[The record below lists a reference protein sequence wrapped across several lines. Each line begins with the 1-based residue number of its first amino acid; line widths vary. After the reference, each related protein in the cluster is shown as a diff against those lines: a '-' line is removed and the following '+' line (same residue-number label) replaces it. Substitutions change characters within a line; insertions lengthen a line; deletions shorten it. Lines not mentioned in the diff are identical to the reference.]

1 MLERLAVA
9 FISLFVAVDIVGV
22 LPVYLGLASTL
33 AEPERRRVV
42 AEATLTAA
50 GIGVGFLVVGD
61 AALRMLGVSVADF
74 QVAGGLLLLVLSIYD
89 LLHPVTPLRQVG
101 VGARIGV
108 VPLGTPMIVGPAV
121 LTTLLA
127 VARAEGYLVAL
138 GAFAANLL
146 LAWVA
151 LRWAPG
157 IERVI
162 GEAGSRAV
170 AKVASLLLA
179 AIGVTMVRAG
189 LAAILAPRRA

>member
-9 FISLFVAVDIVGV
+9 FVSLFVAVDVVGV
-22 LPVYLGLASTL
+22 LPFYLGLASTL
-33 AEPERRRVV
+33 AEPDRRRVV
-42 AEATLTAA
+42 GEATLTAA

-61 AALRMLGVSVADF
+61 AALRVLGVSAADF
-74 QVAGGLLLLVLSIYD
+74 QVAGGLLLLVLSVYD
-89 LLHPVTPLRQVG
+89 LLHPVAPLRQ

-127 VARAEGYLVAL
+127 LARAEGYLVVLA
-138 GAFAANLL
+138 AFGANLV
-146 LAWVA
+146 LAWAA
-151 LRWAPG
+151 LRWAG
-157 IERVI
+157 SIERVI

-179 AIGVTMVRAG
+179 AIGVTMMRTG
-189 LAAILAPRRA
+189 LETILAPRRA

>member
-9 FISLFVAVDIVGV
+9 FVSLFVAVDVVGV
-22 LPVYLGLASTL
+22 LPFYLGLASTL

-42 AEATLTAA
+42 AEATLTAG

-61 AALRMLGVSVADF
+61 ASLRVLGVSGADF

-89 LLHPVTPLRQVG
+89 LLHPVAPLRQL
-101 VGARIGV
+101 GARIGV

-127 VARAEGYLVAL
+127 LARTEGYGIAL
-138 GAFAANLL
+138 AAFAANLL
-146 LAWVA
+146 LAWGA
-151 LRWAPG
+151 LRWAG
-157 IERVI
+157 AIERVL

-179 AIGVTMVRAG
+179 AIGVTMMRTG
-189 LAAILAPRRA
+189 LVAILASGRG

>member
-9 FISLFVAVDIVGV
+9 FISLFVAVDVVGV
-22 LPVYLGLASTL
+22 LPVYLGLASGL
-33 AEPERRRVV
+33 EEPERRRVV
-42 AEATLTAA
+42 DEAVLTAA
-50 GIGVGFLVVGD
+50 GIGVGFLLVGD
-61 AALRMLGVSVADF
+61 AALRALGVSVADF

-89 LLHPVTPLRQVG
+89 LLHPVTPLRQA
-101 VGARIGV
+101 GARIGV

-121 LTTLLA
+121 LTTLL
-127 VARAEGYLVAL
+127 VLARGQGYSVAL
-138 GAFAANLL
+138 AAFAANLL
-146 LAWVA
+146 LAWAA

-189 LAAILAPRRA
+189 LEAILVERRP

>member
-9 FISLFVAVDIVGV
+9 FVSLFVAVDVVGV
-22 LPVYLGLASTL
+22 LPFYLGLASTL
-33 AEPERRRVV
+33 AEPDRRRVV
-42 AEATLTAA
+42 GEATLTAA

-61 AALRMLGVSVADF
+61 AALRVLGVSAADF

-89 LLHPVTPLRQVG
+89 LLHPVAPLRQ

-127 VARAEGYLVAL
+127 LARAEGYLVVLA
-138 GAFAANLL
+138 AFGANLV
-146 LAWVA
+146 LAWAA
-151 LRWAPG
+151 LRWAG
-157 IERVI
+157 SIERVI

-179 AIGVTMVRAG
+179 AIGVTMMRTG
-189 LAAILAPRRA
+189 LETILAPRRA

>member
-9 FISLFVAVDIVGV
+9 VISLFVAVDIVGV
-22 LPVYLGLASTL
+22 LPAYLGLASGL
-33 AEPERRRVV
+33 DEAARRRVV
-42 AEATLTAA
+42 TEAVVTAA
-50 GIGVGFLVVGD
+50 GIGVGFLLVGD
-61 AALRMLGVSVADF
+61 AALRLLGVSVADF

-89 LLHPVTPLRQVG
+89 LLHPVTPLCQA
-101 VGARIGV
+101 GARIGV
-108 VPLGTPMIVGPAV
+108 VPLGTPMLVGPAV
-121 LTTLLA
+121 VTTLLA
-127 VARAEGYLVAL
+127 LARAEGYWVAVA
-138 GAFAANLL
+138 AFAANLC
-146 LAWVA
+146 LAWAA

-189 LAAILAPRRA
+189 LEAILAPWRP